1 MKVENIKVGYLEENC
16 YVISSENECLVVDP
30 GDEFDKIKKLIGN
43 KKVLACLITH
53 YHFDH
58 IGCIDDIKKEYNCN
72 IIDYKNDKLQTI
84 GPFSFEI
91 IENKGHTNDSVSF
104 YFKDENI
111 MFVGDFIFKETIGR
125 CDLKGGDFNE
135 MLKSLENLKKYD
147 DNIILYP
154 GHNESTTIG
163 YEKKNNIYL
172 NGGCYE

>member
-30 GDEFDKIKKLIGN
+30 GDEFDKIKKLKGN
-43 KKVLACLITH
+43 KIVLACLITH

-58 IGCIDDIKKEYNCN
+58 IGCIDDIKNEYSCN
-72 IIDYKNDKLQTI
+72 IIDYKSNKLQKI
-84 GPFSFEI
+84 GPFDFEV

-135 MLKSLENLKKYD
+135 MLKSLEKLKKYD
-147 DNIILYP
+147 DDIVLYP
-154 GHNESTTIG
+154 GHNERTTLG
-163 YEKKNNIYL
+163 Y
-172 NGGCYE
+172 